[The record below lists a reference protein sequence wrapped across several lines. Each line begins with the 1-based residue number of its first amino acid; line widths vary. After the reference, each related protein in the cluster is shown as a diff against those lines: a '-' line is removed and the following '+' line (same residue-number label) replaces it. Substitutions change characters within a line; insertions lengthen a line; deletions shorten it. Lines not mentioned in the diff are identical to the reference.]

1 MGQFWGKS
9 AKYSHEEKPVKK
21 WYTDSALTLL
31 TGCLSFIT
39 FLLNATACYGGN
51 LRHLAPY
58 DLNADFCGSKLVGED
73 RQYLYYPDPHNP
85 TSGICV
91 DSCPTAETRGTINIP
106 DGLGGIQV
114 HPITSSELVSGQYC
128 FQRRLKSR
136 EILTTLQQQRP
147 FLYSIVQDIFKATEV
162 LFATIFLSIVLAI
175 AGIKAMLNKRAG
187 KNVCLA
193 ASFAP
198 CFFSL
203 LTVLLTLYHFF
214 TPRVLQ
220 PGFSLLL
227 LSGILAT
234 MSFLTGTLPVIF
246 PKTYGR
252 SRQFM
257 LIGAQALEE
266 MPDLLT
272 FIIVTVAGIGVTV
285 VWNIWICASLLTM
298 GRAVPQPLVV
308 DSHGETYM
316 GIVASFTRTPGQGL
330 ACLVVLVTFVLQF
343 ESAIVFTKF
352 LTTRCVKKWFEKLP
366 RNGVRSPRCDYV
378 LPVCMDVPKDWGPM
392 GAAILFN
399 NQLLPVKLDE
409 ANGGFLE
416 AALAG
421 YIVSF
426 NTCQEFKNKKRNA
439 SAGAH
444 ARESGRSLPGSPLSH
459 PGVAESIF
467 VAVLTWI
474 GLELAPIFNNT
485 GEKALDSIPVIV
497 LLVFVMSALVLTVF
511 QEAVNAAAC
520 AGVMYWSK
528 AASDVLWC
536 NSINSDTLPVYESKH
551 LRKFLELLRRKCD
564 RQILF

>member
-1 MGQFWGKS
+1 M
-9 AKYSHEEKPVKK
+9 
-21 WYTDSALTLL
+21 
-31 TGCLSFIT
+31 
-39 FLLNATACYGGN
+39 N
-51 LRHLAPY
+51 R
-58 DLNADFCGSKLVGED
+58 ADQIYQIVLP
-73 RQYLYYPDPHNP
+73 Q
-85 TSGICV
+85 
-91 DSCPTAETRGTINIP
+91 
-106 DGLGGIQV
+106 
-114 HPITSSELVSGQYC
+114 VSGQYC

-227 LSGILAT
+227 LSGILVRIFI
-234 MSFLTGTLPVIF
+234 SNFCCLFWLRLSLHRPLCPSWRGHCRLFFPRLTGGKAAAANGGFCCSPFQVAAAC
-246 PKTYGR
+246 R

-343 ESAIVFTKF
+343 ESGEKSRRSRCLSWQSAAEFNLKCVNEKFDLHKTWFFRIFWKSENLFAAIVFTKF
-352 LTTRCVKKWFEKLP
+352 LTTRCVKKWWVDFKCFSLNWFKKAICFRFEKLP

-392 GAAILFN
+392 GAASSSLCLIL
-399 NQLLPVKLDE
+399 
-409 ANGGFLE
+409 
-416 AALAG
+416 
-421 YIVSF
+421 
-426 NTCQEFKNKKRNA
+426 
-439 SAGAH
+439 
-444 ARESGRSLPGSPLSH
+444 
-459 PGVAESIF
+459 
-467 VAVLTWI
+467 
-474 GLELAPIFNNT
+474 
-485 GEKALDSIPVIV
+485 
-497 LLVFVMSALVLTVF
+497 M
-511 QEAVNAAAC
+511 
-520 AGVMYWSK
+520 
-528 AASDVLWC
+528 
-536 NSINSDTLPVYESKH
+536 
-551 LRKFLELLRRKCD
+551 
-564 RQILF
+564 